1 MPSMKSARSKSL
13 RKEGLSM
20 DPVTAGALAIKAIA
34 EMITEIVKG
43 QPPEVKAKAWAWW
56 EADMDRWR
64 KFFKLDT

>member
-1 MPSMKSARSKSL
+1 
-13 RKEGLSM
+13 M

-56 EADMDRWR
+56 ESDMERWR
-64 KFFKLDT
+64 KLFKLDT